1 MPARL
6 ILANPLFGTTRGH
19 VAAMLSMWGEPA
31 FTAWVD
37 KFAAAGIAGRLAA
50 GNSVATKEVALGQA
64 PICATDTDDVNVL
77 GDAGQKIAMTY
88 PDMGDGGTLLL
99 PNAAGIIK
107 NGPHLEAARELMTFL
122 CSDFVE
128 EAWQRA
134 SRTISRSGRPCVI
147 SWAFTATDQPG

>member
-1 MPARL
+1 MGAVEL
-6 ILANPLFGTTRGH
+6 
-19 VAAMLSMWGEPA
+19 
-31 FTAWVD
+31 
-37 KFAAAGIAGRLAA
+37 AAAGIAGRLAA
-50 GNSVATKEVALGQA
+50 GNSVATREVALGQA

-77 GDAGQKIAMTY
+77 QMAEQKIAMTY

-134 SRTISRSGRPCVI
+134 SRTMSPV
-147 SWAFTATDQPG
+147 QPALRDKLGIRLPPTSPVDYAKVNAQCLRR